1 MMEESFVDYYDILQV
16 STRADEDTIG
26 RVFRHLAKRYHPDN
40 PQTGDSDKFN
50 LLVKAHTTLSNPEL
64 RAAYDVQY
72 QQSREQQWQLVS
84 DAADSQGFEDDYI
97 IREKLLSLLYV
108 QRRRDMEVPGL
119 GNFELEQLV
128 DCPREMMEF
137 HIWYLKEK
145 NWIMRNEMGLL
156 TITADGVDKVELTR
170 VRLSPD
176 RLISATSSASEGR
189 TGNGVKQIT

>member
-40 PQTGDSDKFN
+40 PQTGDNDKFN

-84 DAADSQGFEDDYI
+84 DAAGSQGFEDDYM

>member
-1 MMEESFVDYYDILQV
+1 MMEESFVDYYDVLQV

-50 LLVKAHTTLSNPEL
+50 LLVNAHTTLSNPEL

-72 QQSREQQWQLVS
+72 QESREQQWQLVS

>member
-26 RVFRHLAKRYHPDN
+26 RVFRHLARRYHPDN
-40 PQTGDSDKFN
+40 LQTGDSDKFN
-50 LLVKAHTTLSNPEL
+50 LLVKAHTTLSNAEQ

-84 DAADSQGFEDDYI
+84 DAADSQGFEDDYTV
-97 IREKLLSLLYV
+97 REKVLSLLYV

-119 GNFELEQLV
+119 GNFELEQLI

-145 NWIMRNEMGLL
+145 NWIARNEMGLL
-156 TITADGVDKVELTR
+156 TITADGVDKVESAR

-176 RLISATSSASEGR
+176 RLIAATTSASEGR